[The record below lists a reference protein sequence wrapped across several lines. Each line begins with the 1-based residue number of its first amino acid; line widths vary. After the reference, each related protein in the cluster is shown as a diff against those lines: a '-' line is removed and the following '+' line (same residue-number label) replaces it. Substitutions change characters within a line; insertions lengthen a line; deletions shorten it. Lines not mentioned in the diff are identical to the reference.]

1 MCMRY
6 VYSFNEGSKEMKSLL
21 GGKGANLAE
30 MTKIGL
36 PVPPGFTIT
45 TKACN
50 DYYENNKTIKQEIID
65 QIEEKLSILEK
76 DLNKKLGSEENPL
89 LVSVRSGAVISMP
102 GMMDTILNLGL
113 NDKTVLAL
121 AKATDNERFA
131 YDSYRRFIQ
140 MFSDVAMEVQKYK
153 FENVLDRYKE
163 ENNFKF
169 DTDLTTE
176 HLKAIVEEYKNIYK
190 KEVGEDFPQ
199 EPKKQLMLAVE
210 AVFRSWNNPRAIV
223 YRRLNDIDNNLGTAV
238 NIQSMVFGN
247 MGDTSGTGVAFTRDP
262 ATGDNKLLGEYLINA
277 QGEDVVAGIR
287 TPQPIDTLKEAMPE
301 IYKQFIDT
309 VKTLEHH
316 YKDMQD
322 VEFTIEKGRLF
333 FLQTRNGKRTAASA
347 INVAVDL
354 VNEGLITKEEAI
366 MRIEPKQLDQL
377 LHPKFEDKALKEA
390 TVLTKGLPASPGAGS
405 GKIYF
410 SAEDAAKASQ
420 NGEKVILV
428 RQETSPEDIE
438 GMVCS
443 EGILTARG
451 GMTSHAAV
459 VARGMGKCCVA
470 GCGEIKVDEAAKE
483 VRKDDLVL
491 KEGDF
496 ISLDGSTGVVYLGDV
511 AKVEATMTGNFEKLM
526 NWVDEI
532 REIRVRTNADNPRDA
547 KAAVDFGAEGI
558 GLCRTEHMFFDEDR
572 IPAVRKMILSNTV
585 KDRVE
590 ALDRLLPMQQQD
602 FVDIYKVMGDRPVNI
617 RLLDP
622 PLHEFLPHDDETINE
637 LAKDM
642 NIDAKEIKKRIVDL
656 AEFNPMLGHRGC
668 RLAVTYP
675 EIAVM
680 QTKAIINAAIEVNKE
695 GLNVEPEIMIPLVG
709 ALNDFRNVKNT
720 IVE

>member
-1 MCMRY
+1 MLY
-6 VYSFNEGSKEMKSLL
+6 L
-21 GGKGANLAE
+21 
-30 MTKIGL
+30 
-36 PVPPGFTIT
+36 
-45 TKACN
+45 
-50 DYYENNKTIKQEIID
+50 
-65 QIEEKLSILEK
+65 QI
-76 DLNKKLGSEENPL
+76 
-89 LVSVRSGAVISMP
+89 
-102 GMMDTILNLGL
+102 
-113 NDKTVLAL
+113 
-121 AKATDNERFA
+121 
-131 YDSYRRFIQ
+131 Q
-140 MFSDVAMEVQKYK
+140 
-153 FENVLDRYKE
+153 
-163 ENNFKF
+163 
-169 DTDLTTE
+169 
-176 HLKAIVEEYKNIYK
+176 
-190 KEVGEDFPQ
+190 
-199 EPKKQLMLAVE
+199 
-210 AVFRSWNNPRAIV
+210 
-223 YRRLNDIDNNLGTAV
+223 
-238 NIQSMVFGN
+238 
-247 MGDTSGTGVAFTRDP
+247 
-262 ATGDNKLLGEYLINA
+262 
-277 QGEDVVAGIR
+277 
-287 TPQPIDTLKEAMPE
+287 
-301 IYKQFIDT
+301 
-309 VKTLEHH
+309 
-316 YKDMQD
+316 
-322 VEFTIEKGRLF
+322 
-333 FLQTRNGKRTAASA
+333 
-347 INVAVDL
+347 
-354 VNEGLITKEEAI
+354 
-366 MRIEPKQLDQL
+366 
-377 LHPKFEDKALKEA
+377 
-390 TVLTKGLPASPGAGS
+390 
-405 GKIYF
+405 
-410 SAEDAAKASQ
+410 
-420 NGEKVILV
+420 
-428 RQETSPEDIE
+428 
-438 GMVCS
+438 
-443 EGILTARG
+443 
-451 GMTSHAAV
+451 
-459 VARGMGKCCVA
+459 
-470 GCGEIKVDEAAKE
+470 DEAAKE

-709 ALNDFRNVKNT
+709 ALNEFRNVKNT
-720 IVE
+720 IVETANKIIEENSIERYERKFNNNIDDTYVSIREFCAAIGYKVDYEENSNTLILTNLQDEV